1 MFRWNTTP
9 KQLPEIS
16 ITLSVE
22 VGDTQLKLP
31 AVPSPYTVQI
41 KTSSNPDVIAL
52 DGTITVSG
60 EYQYV
65 DVVLEVAD
73 GEDRAETETIRVT
86 VPPESLTCANVAED
100 LYRQIME
107 MISLTVPKDVTRLE
121 LPTPPAGFNVAYHYV
136 EGDQTLLSL

>member
-1 MFRWNTTP
+1 Y
-9 KQLPEIS
+9 IH
-16 ITLSVE
+16 TLSVE
-22 VGDTQLKLP
+22 VGATQLKLP

-86 VPPESLTCANVAED
+86 VPPESL
-100 LYRQIME
+100 
-107 MISLTVPKDVTRLE
+107 
-121 LPTPPAGFNVAYHYV
+121 
-136 EGDQTLLSL
+136 